1 MKKRIFHIAKELNIS
16 HTEIIN
22 FLKKKGQEISS
33 HMMPVDEP
41 TYSMILEEFS
51 KDKLEC
57 ILYLIDKYGN
67 KNDEESLT
75 IISSFVELFYKD
87 LFISKNKDFNIYS
100 MKKNKLLEQIND
112 AKRFSLDK
120 KNLFTSL
127 ISTLYHE
134 TK

>member
-51 KDKLEC
+51 KDKLE
-57 ILYLIDKYGN
+57 IERFRKDKARKKVVEQN
-67 KNDEESLT
+67 ISLEAKQELSSNEAEEESQKIKML
-75 IISSFVELFYKD
+75 
-87 LFISKNKDFNIYS
+87 
-100 MKKNKLLEQIND
+100 Q
-112 AKRFSLDK
+112 
-120 KNLFTSL
+120 KNLSL
-127 ISTLYHE
+127 N
-134 TK
+134 